1 MNVSAGA
8 CDAFL
13 PARIDLKAAESGPL
27 SGLTFAAK
35 DLYDVR
41 RTRQGRF
48 AIWSGTD
55 IPRLHA
61 HRPYTWLK
69 VLVENTAGV
78 PG

>member
-1 MNVSAGA
+1 MNGSAGI

-13 PARIDLKAAESGPL
+13 PARIDLKASESGPL

-41 RTRQGRF
+41 RTSKG
-48 AIWSGTD
+48 A
-55 IPRLHA
+55 LHYGLDRPPCLLA
-61 HRPYTWLK
+61 HRHCTWLQKTK
-69 VLVENTAGV
+69 VDSTDGA

>member
-1 MNVSAGA
+1 MNVSAGS

-41 RTRQGRF
+41 RTRQWRF
-48 AIWSGTD
+48 ALWPGTD
-55 IPRLHA
+55 LPVHA
-61 HRPYTWLK
+61 HCH
-69 VLVENTAGV
+69 
-78 PG
+78 

>member
-1 MNVSAGA
+1 MSAGA

-41 RTRQGRF
+41 LTRQG
-48 AIWSGTD
+48 A
-55 IPRLHA
+55 LHYGLGQTSPCA
-61 HRPYTWLK
+61 CTPSLHL
-69 VLVENTAGV
+69 A
-78 PG
+78 